1 MYFHILTS
9 FLMKGNLFLKLE
21 AQTNSKNKP
30 KFLNINFLDTFCTC
44 SRKNGEKWCLCFN
57 TSYFTYFWYSLC
69 RKLTKSLASQ
79 GFGEIFTHAV
89 WLISPDT
96 PHFSLTIFRKI
107 EILWFS
113 YAKPWREVR
122 FVKYWF
128 IECLHIE

>member
-1 MYFHILTS
+1 MCFLAS
-9 FLMKGNLFLKLE
+9 FFNESELFSK
-21 AQTNSKNKP
+21 TWGPNKSKNKP
-30 KFLNINFLDTFCTC
+30 KFLNVNFFDTLCIC
-44 SRKNGEKWCLCFN
+44 SRKNGGNRCLCFN